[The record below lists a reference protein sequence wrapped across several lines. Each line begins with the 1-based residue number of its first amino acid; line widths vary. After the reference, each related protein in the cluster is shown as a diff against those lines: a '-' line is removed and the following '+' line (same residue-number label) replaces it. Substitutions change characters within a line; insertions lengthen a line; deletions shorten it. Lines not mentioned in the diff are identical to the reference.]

1 MTDLVITK
9 IDVLSDIEKIKV
21 LVGYEVNG
29 KQYDYIPASLKD
41 YGNSKAIYK
50 EFDGWMCDIK
60 KVRKYD
66 DLPANCKK
74 YLEFIEEYT
83 KTRISLV
90 SVGPD
95 RENNIIINE
104 L

>member
-1 MTDLVITK
+1 
-9 IDVLSDIEKIKV
+9 
-21 LVGYEVNG
+21 
-29 KQYDYIPASLKD
+29 
-41 YGNSKAIYK
+41 
-50 EFDGWMCDIK
+50 MCDIT

>member
-1 MTDLVITK
+1 MLRDEIIK
-9 IDVLSDIEKIKV
+9 MSEKIKKNV
-21 LVGYEVNG
+21 A
-29 KQYDYIPASLKD
+29 IR
-41 YGNSKAIYK
+41 KAFK
-50 EFDGWMCDIK
+50 EG

-74 YLEFIEEYT
+74 YLKFIEEYT